1 MSLTFDSF
9 PHTAAAENFANE
21 VRVRFNLRAGVFYSQ
36 DESERKR
43 AEVEMGVGAMMAL
56 DFFALSPPIVLV
68 KRAGLTD
75 DDFAKEEAVRQL
87 VATFKGKYVGT

>member
-1 MSLTFDSF
+1 MSLVFDSF

-21 VRVRFNLRAGVFYSQ
+21 VSVRFDLRAVVFHNN
-36 DESERKR
+36 DESEQKR
-43 AEVEMGVGAMMAL
+43 AEVEMGHSAMLDL

-75 DDFAKEEAVRQL
+75 DDLAKEEAVRRL
-87 VATFKGKYVGT
+87 VATFNGKYVGT